1 MECRTPL
8 YTIEVLPGP
17 SNQQQQ
23 QQHSSNN
30 NHHSTQLGRSGW
42 SSARPGA
49 AARAHYY
56 GGFDLSASTSI
67 NHNNNN
73 NNHHHTSTNSTTTR
87 TVKKRLPLP
96 KNVVLLSLIEATELV
111 AEDARKKYTES
122 PRPPN
127 DQPDTAATLVALEPR
142 PGVYQMHSM
151 VDAAEEEEEEEKIK
165 VASSIAV
172 GVAGTYAVAVRQ
184 GLEILPHRPPR
195 QPRATT
201 AQQQQ
206 QQQSTLSSGN
216 NMMDA
221 SQTSSHADEEVESL
235 MRSMQLTHETN
246 QATAAA
252 AAAAATAAVQSS
264 SASASPPAN
273 TNRKASSPSSTS
285 SSPSSSPTHSQQ
297 APAAQATPTPT
308 SSTRFSPAQPNAK
321 LSFGDRVQVVSVDA
335 GWAKLARG
343 YGYVPADRSQLVKVG
358 GTVDR
363 ACALEAM
370 LRALSDKRKE
380 LRHQQARLDNQFIR
394 VMKDLQLSLQND
406 EDLTVILAS
415 AFSDVVQEDLG
426 TTNENYYPQK
436 QANGAT
442 DQNGNYDGSSHY
454 SQKHPHRNHHRNTEL
469 ETVSEARAE
478 PPSPP
483 PARVAAAAPPA
494 SSSST
499 LTNTPTTNTAKYYS
513 PEIIKPNKLPDNL
526 RAVQETKSNL
536 SMMCFASDVF
546 SSFDGCDTRGQDVR
560 DTMSNSS
567 LHSNGSN
574 TSPREEAAPSRTLF
588 TFFPTHSN
596 PSPSAMRAGAQAWRE
611 RQGRPARNGIDFR
624 TGMSGHMALL
634 STHAHAHRYLD
645 EELSSANLC
654 APGGTL
660 HSNQSQYAHSQYHP
674 SNQHHSTLNPTIPRM
689 SSHTGLSMAK
699 NNKSSGCSG
708 GGVMGVLASLS
719 IPSFGSTGT
728 TSQGTT
734 HTHQSVPR
742 SGSM

>member
-1 MECRTPL
+1 MRF
-8 YTIEVLPGP
+8 
-17 SNQQQQ
+17 
-23 QQHSSNN
+23 
-30 NHHSTQLGRSGW
+30 LGRSP
-42 SSARPGA
+42 RTTIP
-49 AARAHYY
+49 Y
-56 GGFDLSASTSI
+56 I
-67 NHNNNN
+67 N
-73 NNHHHTSTNSTTTR
+73 
-87 TVKKRLPLP
+87 VKLY
-96 KNVVLLSLIEATELV
+96 I
-111 AEDARKKYTES
+111 
-122 PRPPN
+122 
-127 DQPDTAATLVALEPR
+127 
-142 PGVYQMHSM
+142 
-151 VDAAEEEEEEEKIK
+151 
-165 VASSIAV
+165 
-172 GVAGTYAVAVRQ
+172 
-184 GLEILPHRPPR
+184 
-195 QPRATT
+195 
-201 AQQQQ
+201 
-206 QQQSTLSSGN
+206 
-216 NMMDA
+216 
-221 SQTSSHADEEVESL
+221 
-235 MRSMQLTHETN
+235 
-246 QATAAA
+246 
-252 AAAAATAAVQSS
+252 
-264 SASASPPAN
+264 
-273 TNRKASSPSSTS
+273 
-285 SSPSSSPTHSQQ
+285 
-297 APAAQATPTPT
+297 
-308 SSTRFSPAQPNAK
+308 
-321 LSFGDRVQVVSVDA
+321 
-335 GWAKLARG
+335 
-343 YGYVPADRSQLVKVG
+343 VG

-426 TTNENYYPQK
+426 TTNENYYPPK
-436 QANGAT
+436 QANAAT
-442 DQNGNYDGSSHY
+442 DPNGNHDNNSSSSNSSHY
-454 SQKHPHRNHHRNTEL
+454 TQNHAYRYHHHTTEL

-483 PARVAAAAPPA
+483 PARLTAVAAATAPPA
-494 SSSST
+494 TSSSST
-499 LTNTPTTNTAKYYS
+499 LTNTPTTNTTKYYS

-574 TSPREEAAPSRTLF
+574 TSPREEAAPTSRTLF
-588 TFFPTHSN
+588 TLFPTHSN

-645 EELSSANLC
+645 EELSSANLS

-674 SNQHHSTLNPTIPRM
+674 SNQHYTTLNPTIPRM
-689 SSHTGLSMAK
+689 SSHTGLTMAK
-699 NNKSSGCSG
+699 NHRSMGCTG
-708 GGVMGVLASLS
+708 GGVMGVLASLT